1 MAGANPSW
9 HGPWESALSGNFRKG
24 KTNGHI
30 LPRERRKQKSA
41 AENRTGKRP
50 PSTGMPQALWQPAH
64 MQGTAGLGSPLSRGT
79 KTCGPCRPRTHAHQ
93 RSRGGQEDPGRR
105 GDCRCR
111 CRNPARRLCC
121 QLSPRPHHRQ
131 RCRQCQP
138 GQTSSWSVTAFWT
151 PGRRVLATW
160 VPHNSKKRPHLH
172 PLCKFLGCV

>member
-1 MAGANPSW
+1 METSEREKLMGIFCQ
-9 HGPWESALSGNFRKG
+9 GNEENK
-24 KTNGHI
+24 KPAT
-30 LPRERRKQKSA
+30 
-41 AENRTGKRP
+41 ENRTGKRP

-64 MQGTAGLGSPLSRGT
+64 MQGTVGLGSPSSRGT
-79 KTCGPCRPRTHAHQ
+79 KTRGPAVPGPMLIKEAEA
-93 RSRGGQEDPGRR
+93 GKKNPGRS

-131 RCRQCQP
+131 RCRQCQR

-160 VPHNSKKRPHLH
+160 VLHNSKKRPHLH